1 MSITGDPGAFLL
13 VSSTVFQYPLIL
25 LRKRSSVRVKH
36 LTLEHNTTQHKTKPR
51 PELKLTPLE
60 LVVELICDGISA
72 FPFRN
77 CILAC
82 AMSHFNLH
90 SGIAERKHSCLFN
103 NTTLHFLIS
112 NQTNKQTTGKKTM
125 DLLYSSFRWHS
136 ATRNILISIEKDA
149 SLLPTPY

>member
-1 MSITGDPGAFLL
+1 M
-13 VSSTVFQYPLIL
+13 VSQLSL
-25 LRKRSSVRVKH
+25 
-36 LTLEHNTTQHKTKPR
+36 
-51 PELKLTPLE
+51 
-60 LVVELICDGISA
+60 
-72 FPFRN
+72 FRN

-112 NQTNKQTTGKKTM
+112 NQANKQTKTGKKIM
-125 DLLYSSFRWHS
+125 GLLYSLFRWHS